1 MAKITYENKEF
12 LNENSQISNINKV
25 TDTDLNEIKAIVNE
39 NDDEV
44 GNLSGLNTTDK
55 SSIVNAINEVNSK
68 TYEIIEEETLNT
80 EMQNITI
87 SGLDLNTDK
96 HYKIEFYGASN
107 VDGEI
112 QIKLNNITNLYNHIA
127 IAANGTT
134 TTNSNNN
141 LVSAWRNNAEIIA
154 YSMTITDS
162 SAMCI
167 LDMELYRNNIN
178 ETTSYKIDYGYP
190 NAYNHSKVFISGA
203 IDLDTHDNINSITI
217 SNSDGTFKV
226 GSKIIV
232 KKIY

>member
-1 MAKITYENKEF
+1 MAKITYEDKEF
-12 LNENSQISNINKV
+12 LNKNENIADKNKV
-25 TDTDLNEIKAIVNE
+25 NDTDLNEIKKTVNE
-39 NDDEV
+39 NDDNV
-44 GNLSGLNTTDK
+44 GDLSDLNTNDK
-55 SSIVNAINEVNSK
+55 SSTVNAINEVSK
-68 TYEIIEEETLNT
+68 YGGTFVAEKVLDTDSAS
-80 EMQNITI
+80 ITI
-87 SGLDLNTDK
+87 NGLDLEKDK

-141 LVSAWRNNAEIIA
+141 LVSVWRNNAEIIA